1 MLCPGPTSHTLKQSE
16 TYLTKSNASL
26 QFYIQ
31 LQVIFSHIFSQR
43 KVFSQ
48 KVWQQE
54 CQTFLKN
61 IFQELFIQLTSP
73 ELLKTISRWF
83 CLLSYHC
90 VSLQSSCRHIMIFI
104 MWKKITWKVF
114 LLLLMWISP
123 GGVGGL
129 VLLAVSERAQINFLT
144 SNDNVK

>member
-1 MLCPGPTSHTLKQSE
+1 MSVRIKFSTRYPDDFLKNIILLPFVSEGLFVDYDKCIVLCPGPTSHTLKQSE

-73 ELLKTISRWF
+73 ELLKTI
-83 CLLSYHC
+83 
-90 VSLQSSCRHIMIFI
+90 LQM
-104 MWKKITWKVF
+104 
-114 LLLLMWISP
+114 
-123 GGVGGL
+123 
-129 VLLAVSERAQINFLT
+129 VLLAVLSLCLT
-144 SNDNVK
+144 SKLS